1 MAPSRPP
8 SPFLD
13 LCCVDAAAGDVLS
26 GEEPMG
32 DNLAD
37 AAFALPL
44 GELSRVVQAC
54 RVLFC
59 ISFPTLTSPSVY
71 LYPLSLLA

>member
-1 MAPSRPP
+1 
-8 SPFLD
+8 
-13 LCCVDAAAGDVLS
+13 
-26 GEEPMG
+26 MG

-37 AAFALPL
+37 AAFAVPL

-59 ISFPTLTSPSVY
+59 VCFSTPTSPSVY
-71 LYPLSLLA
+71 LYPLTPSLPSPFDLILRLFDAM